1 MREHLHAL
9 RVYNRYDSFIS
20 ESYEQRRRVFI
31 SEHEALLPAM
41 AELGGCAGGVKEG
54 VCTSSAHQLGVGGH
68 RMIDSERGRL
78 APNEPCPALDNM
90 EANASRAVGA
100 RRRILLAWSMA
111 VDCALSY
118 FAAHSVALEEE
129 SSSEAE
135 ASSSESNASSEDTE
149 DRLPDLAA
157 GASPSSSSS
166 PLRGRLAC
174 GASLMALA
182 WQRPPL
188 VKTRF
193 MRRGW
198 KRRGLGRGEGS
209 EGVRMGSA
217 RESGSSC
224 CKKV

>member
-1 MREHLHAL
+1 
-9 RVYNRYDSFIS
+9 
-20 ESYEQRRRVFI
+20 
-31 SEHEALLPAM
+31 M

-157 GASPSSSSS
+157 GASPSSSSP

>member
-1 MREHLHAL
+1 
-9 RVYNRYDSFIS
+9 
-20 ESYEQRRRVFI
+20 
-31 SEHEALLPAM
+31 M

-157 GASPSSSSS
+157 GASPSSSSP

-198 KRRGLGRGEGS
+198 KRRGLGRGGGS
-209 EGVRMGSA
+209 EGVR
-217 RESGSSC
+217 
-224 CKKV
+224 